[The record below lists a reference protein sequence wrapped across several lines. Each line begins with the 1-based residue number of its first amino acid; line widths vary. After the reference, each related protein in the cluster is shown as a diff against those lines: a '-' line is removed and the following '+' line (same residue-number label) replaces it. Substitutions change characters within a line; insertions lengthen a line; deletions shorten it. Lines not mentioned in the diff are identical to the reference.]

1 MLCVMWDLP
10 RPGVELVFP
19 AVQGRF
25 LTTGPPGKSLFDSF
39 GSNYTD
45 SLGLPWWL
53 RQESV
58 CLQCGRPRFNPWVGR
73 IPWRREWQPT
83 AVLLPGK
90 FRGLRSLVG
99 DSPWGRKELDTTE
112 RLRSLIQI
120 VLLVGVLSCSA
131 VSDSSQSH
139 GL

>member
-1 MLCVMWDLP
+1 MWDLP

-112 RLRSLIQI
+112 RLRSLVQI